1 MPVPLRAVVGAA
13 GTGAAPD
20 AAKANVPLPPL
31 PRSLVVPVQRLRATT
46 VAALCVTELCAL
58 GALVVPLVV
67 GLSLL
72 VRELDSGLAPE
83 TRLSWVET
91 AGALAGMTCNPLWG
105 WLSDRRV
112 RRGGNRT
119 RWIVGGTVCGCAFAV
134 TATFMPNL
142 PSLVAVW
149 ACAQASYS
157 ATFAALYGTLSDVVP
172 AADRARVSGW
182 FAAAATGAIA
192 LGGLIGFALL
202 TGHVGAV
209 LREPRAS
216 FVLLSIVA
224 VPVAVVAAW
233 HLRTLDP
240 LPREPEPVRR
250 PADGP
255 SGPRGLGAV
264 LAGAGAPYWWLWL
277 QRLFAQAAYSCLTVY
292 GVFFLIRRVGREPH
306 DAASLV
312 ALVTAIGAATGMA
325 MAIGG
330 ARALARR
337 LGYRPVMAG
346 GILLLLGANGVLTT
360 ATSTPAY
367 VLALLCAGAGLGTY
381 VALDLAVALAVLPDG
396 ANGRLLGYFN
406 IARTLPQIVVP
417 ALGPVFLAIGGGD
430 VVGVDPSRNYFAF
443 FVFGTALAA
452 VALVLLTR
460 MTVPERDPAG

>member
-1 MPVPLRAVVGAA
+1 M
-13 GTGAAPD
+13 
-20 AAKANVPLPPL
+20 
-31 PRSLVVPVQRLRATT
+31 PVQRLRPAS

-91 AGALAGMTCNPLWG
+91 TGALAGMTFNPVWG

-112 RRGGNRT
+112 RRGGDRT

-142 PSLVAVW
+142 PLLVAVW

-172 AADRARVSGW
+172 PADRTRVSGW

-192 LGGLIGFALL
+192 LGGLIGYALL
-202 TGHVGAV
+202 SGHFGAV

-224 VPVAVVAAW
+224 VPVAAVAAW
-233 HLRTLDP
+233 HLRTLEP
-240 LPREPEPVRR
+240 LPHEPAPVRR

-255 SGPRGLGAV
+255 RGLVAV

-312 ALVTAIGAATGMA
+312 ALVTAIGAATGMV

-337 LGYRPVMAG
+337 VGYRPVMAG
-346 GILLLLGANGVLTT
+346 GILLLLGANLVLTT
-360 ATSTPAY
+360 ATGTPAY

-381 VALDLAVALAVLPDG
+381 VALDLAVALAVLPHG

-406 IARTLPQIVVP
+406 IARTLPQTVVP
-417 ALGPVFLAIGGGD
+417 ALGPAFLAIGSGD
-430 VVGVDPSRNYFAF
+430 LVGVDPSRNYFAF
-443 FVFGTALAA
+443 FVFGSALAA

-460 MTVPERDPAG
+460 MTLPERDSMG